1 MFHVP
6 RKKKRVRPKKQQ
18 SDLTSVQ
25 SIFEELRQIQWETN
39 CSTMTLQKFL
49 NALRGRL
56 GRLVK
61 ESDELPGSIK
71 HADKLMQSMV
81 RLIFCVFLLVLVEMM
96 NFDTQAGEK
105 HQVLHGCVGCN
116 NKVWGPD
123 DDSDVCELCNGH
135 RYDDKGKAK
144 EFVVHFPL
152 KERLEKLLKCHQYYM
167 FVRWEGERRTND
179 DYVTGK

>member
-1 MFHVP
+1 MFRVP
-6 RKKKRVRPKKQQ
+6 RKKKRVRPKKQE

-81 RLIFCVFLLVLVEMM
+81 RLIFCVFLLV
-96 NFDTQAGEK
+96 
-105 HQVLHGCVGCN
+105 
-116 NKVWGPD
+116 
-123 DDSDVCELCNGH
+123 
-135 RYDDKGKAK
+135 
-144 EFVVHFPL
+144 
-152 KERLEKLLKCHQYYM
+152 
-167 FVRWEGERRTND
+167 
-179 DYVTGK
+179 